1 MNGPLKVPTTE
12 RTQHMLLDADNRR
25 LTQEIQNLPYVDIP
39 SALSLAFRRLHTF
52 NRFAMTP
59 AKRLQIVSPF
69 HYAFI
74 RFLDYY
80 RNQLSGS
87 LFAKEVNSN
96 ELDNLLEFIQELGFA
111 YKHIIRDALARQK
124 RPAGFATVLY
134 MAMLYQY
141 YHGLFSYNRGR
152 MLKRSHWQE
161 FHYLYFLACE
171 LQQEDKPVTCP
182 DGSEGSVSHLYKQ
195 SLLLG
200 LASPYAMGAED
211 QWRTCDYT
219 ARFAGLLELVEPDSI
234 SQLSECYFVA
244 PTCLQPAYI
253 PGSLPETVTTAR
265 ILDLSRLMDAVFRHL
280 SAIKAGESLRL
291 TGLHNMQRKQ
301 ALDLL
306 TMLSE
311 RWFRNPQRN
320 SERHVIDEQIGL
332 VWGLENICAML
343 DPTQR
348 RMDMLQ
354 NRNAGS
360 DKRAWSRGSDE
371 STSGL
376 RVKLSG
382 DPTRFPEAG
391 QVVAMIR
398 QRSGRKILEVGVVR
412 WAAISRD
419 DAPEC
424 GIERLRGS
432 VRKVTIQQQSDQA
445 TERNGLLILLRN
457 KSGLITTRLVAP
469 SSAVSMNSEIHLIA
483 VGHHEPAHADVRQLL
498 QRSRNIEV
506 FDVQV
511 IEP

>member
-25 LTQEIQNLPYVDIP
+25 LTQEIHNLPYVDIP

-52 NRFAMTP
+52 NRFALAP

-74 RFLDYY
+74 RFMDYY
-80 RNQLSGS
+80 RNQLSGN
-87 LFAKEVNSN
+87 LFSKEINSN

-171 LQQEDKPVTCP
+171 LQQENKPVTCP
-182 DGSEGSVSHLYKQ
+182 DGTEGSVVHLYKQ
-195 SLLLG
+195 SLLMG

-219 ARFAGLLELVEPDSI
+219 AKFAGLLELAQPDSI
-234 SQLSECYFVA
+234 AQLSECYFVA
-244 PTCLQPAYI
+244 PECLQPANI
-253 PGSLPETVTTAR
+253 PGTTPETVTQAR
-265 ILDLSRLMDAVFRHL
+265 ILDLSRLMDTVFRHL

-301 ALDLL
+301 AVELL
-306 TMLSE
+306 TTLSD
-311 RWFRNPQRN
+311 RWCRNPHRN
-320 SERHVIDEQIGL
+320 SERHEIDEQIGL

-360 DKRAWSRGSDE
+360 DKRAWSQGSDE
-371 STSGL
+371 SKTGL

-391 QVVAMIR
+391 QIVALIR
-398 QRSGRKILEVGVVR
+398 QRQGKKVLEVGLVR

-432 VRKVTIQQQSDQA
+432 VKKVIIQQERDQ
-445 TERNGLLILLRN
+445 TTDRNGLLILLRN
-457 KSGLITTRLVAP
+457 KNGLINTRLVAP
-469 SSAVSMNSEIHLIA
+469 SSAISISSEISLVA
-483 VGHHEPAHADVRQLL
+483 VGHHEPARADVRQLI

-511 IEP
+511 IES